1 MSQRIGMWK
10 MRPIKDMSHEELCE
24 ALSEL
29 IHENLTLR
37 KILNRERQRILLAEA
52 ERMKPWYWRILGL

>member
-10 MRPIKDMSHEELCE
+10 MQPIKDMSHEELCD
-24 ALSEL
+24 ALDEL
-29 IHENLTLR
+29 NEENMELR
-37 KILNRERQRILLAEA
+37 RIINRERQKILFSQA